1 MINVSRQD
9 KASQDRQHR
18 LMLISRHEH
27 VLAAFVFVLA
37 SNGVDLSMHCR
48 ASNFT
53 KAVKSEG
60 ASGGT

>member
-1 MINVSRQD
+1 MSRQD
-9 KASQDRQHR
+9 KASQGGQHR

-27 VLAAFVFVLA
+27 VLAASVFFFA
-37 SNGVDLSMHCR
+37 SNGIDLSMHCR